1 MDEKD
6 KIYFLFF
13 LVLDVLDTKI
23 RFQLYFITPRSGFAD
38 FPLLSIFSRLVN
50 VQQLLEVEP
59 ISVVGELAICIG
71 LER

>member
-1 MDEKD
+1 VDEKD

-23 RFQLYFITPRSGFAD
+23 RFQFYFITPRSGFAD
-38 FPLLSIFSRLVN
+38 FPVFSIFSRLVD

-59 ISVVGELAICIG
+59 ISVVGELVICIG
-71 LER
+71 LGR

>member
-23 RFQLYFITPRSGFAD
+23 RFQLYFITPRSGFAA
-38 FPLLSIFSRLVN
+38 FPLLSIFSRLVD